1 MNLAMK
7 WYQEDILWKKWEY
20 KMKNDV
26 YCQKFSIQIDPKFT
40 IRLTEQKR
48 SFENRKFVY
57 NVILPKFSVEI
68 KKMQ

>member
-1 MNLAMK
+1 
-7 WYQEDILWKKWEY
+7 
-20 KMKNDV
+20 MKNDV

-48 SFENRKFVY
+48 SSENKKIVY

>member
-1 MNLAMK
+1 MEEMGI
-7 WYQEDILWKKWEY
+7 QD
-20 KMKNDV
+20 KNDV

-48 SFENRKFVY
+48 SFENK
-57 NVILPKFSVEI
+57 KFSVEI

>member
-1 MNLAMK
+1 MLL
-7 WYQEDILWKKWEY
+7 E
-20 KMKNDV
+20 KN
-26 YCQKFSIQIDPKFT
+26 IQIDPKFT

-48 SFENRKFVY
+48 SFENKKFVY

>member
-1 MNLAMK
+1 
-7 WYQEDILWKKWEY
+7 
-20 KMKNDV
+20 MKNDV

-48 SFENRKFVY
+48 SFENKKFVY

-68 KKMQ
+68 KKCNKFQKYSQNSIFQVVVHQA